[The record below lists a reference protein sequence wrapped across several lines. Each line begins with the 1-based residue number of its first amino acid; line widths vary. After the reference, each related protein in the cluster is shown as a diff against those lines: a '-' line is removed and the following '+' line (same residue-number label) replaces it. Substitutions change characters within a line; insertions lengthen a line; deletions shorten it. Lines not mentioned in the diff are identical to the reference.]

1 VCGGF
6 PGDTVEED
14 LQQPRRLL
22 VIFAVN
28 TTSAA
33 SPPKLLD
40 PVCQLQLTGG
50 LIRFGPLALIG
61 FLLMPLAS

>member
-1 VCGGF
+1 MRSGYVTLG
-6 PGDTVEED
+6 
-14 LQQPRRLL
+14 RLL
-22 VIFAVN
+22 AAVATFFAGDLCRQYDFGCI
-28 TTSAA
+28 
-33 SPPKLLD
+33 PPKLLD